1 MESVC
6 CSGTPTTAVLA
17 ARLPQSQYIANLDV
31 SPEVEDA
38 LDTCQSRVLAAR
50 KEADKSKTAI
60 GMRQSVRQDMRLRA
74 KVCHVL

>member
-50 KEADKSKTAI
+50 KEADKSKAAI

-74 KVCHVL
+74 KVCYVH